1 MAYKG
6 KFKPKNPSKYIGDP
20 TNIWYRSRWE
30 LMFMQKA
37 DTHPEIK
44 RWASEEIS
52 IPYVSPKD
60 GKIHRYYPDFYI
72 ETEKSDGERH
82 KFLIEIKPKKQ
93 TIKPKQPE
101 KLTQRSRVRY
111 MTESMTYVTNM
122 AKWKAAK
129 NWCNDKGL
137 KFLIMTEDELGIK
150 F

>member
-1 MAYKG
+1 M
-6 KFKPKNPSKYIGDP
+6 
-20 TNIWYRSRWE
+20 
-30 LMFMQKA
+30 
-37 DTHPEIK
+37 
-44 RWASEEIS
+44 
-52 IPYVSPKD
+52 
-60 GKIHRYYPDFYI
+60 
-72 ETEKSDGERH
+72 
-82 KFLIEIKPKKQ
+82 IEIKPKKQ